1 MARLSFGRKL
11 ALIAAGG
18 AVLGSLAWAG
28 AAVTPADGPGLE
40 TAADRPAQPV
50 RVSRITFQ
58 PSEEVKTYTG
68 LIRPHE
74 EVALGFRTPGKI
86 VRRSVDVGDRVVKGQ
101 VVALLDDV
109 DARLQVEL
117 ALAERDAARTDR
129 TRAEADLERGR
140 TLFAQG
146 HIAQAVLDRLASGAA
161 EAASRAER
169 ATRSLDL
176 ARNQLAYTELVA
188 DADGVVTATLAEVG
202 QVVAAGQAVVSV
214 AGGGGADVVF
224 ALPEQDRASVE
235 TAVARAEVWG
245 GQGKTHDLTLR
256 DVSPDVDP
264 AGRTYRVRLSLLAP
278 DAATAFGRTVTVTLA
293 ERSQTPAAPV
303 PLAAILNDG
312 RGSTVWKV
320 DPSGTRVVPVAV
332 RMVAIDGTVALI
344 QGDLAEGDMVVSL
357 GAHKIDPDRPVRLVE
372 TFVAPES

>member
-28 AAVTPADGPGLE
+28 AAVTPTGGAGPE
-40 TAADRPAQPV
+40 AAAERPAQPV
-50 RVSRITFQ
+50 RVTRITFQ
-58 PSEEVKTYTG
+58 ADERVRTYTG
-68 LIRPHE
+68 IIRPQE
-74 EVALGFRTPGKI
+74 EVALAFRTPGKI
-86 VRRSVDVGDRVVKGQ
+86 VLRSVDVGDRVVKGQ
-101 VVALLDDV
+101 VVARLDDV

-117 ALAERDAARTDR
+117 ALAERDAAQTDR

-140 TLFAQG
+140 TLFARG

-169 ATRSLDL
+169 AARSLEL
-176 ARNQLAYTELVA
+176 ARNQLDYSELVA
-188 DADGVVTATLAEVG
+188 EADGIVTATMAEAG
-202 QVVAAGQAVVSV
+202 QVIAAGQAVVSV

-245 GQGKTHDLTLR
+245 GQGRTHALTLR

-264 AGRTYRVRLSLLAP
+264 AGRTYRVRMSLVAP
-278 DAATAFGRTVTVTLA
+278 DAAAAYGRTVTVTLA
-293 ERSQTPAAPV
+293 EGSQTPAAPV

-312 RGSTVWKV
+312 HGPTVWKV
-320 DPSGTRVVPVAV
+320 DPSGARVVPVPV

-344 QGDLAEGDMVVSL
+344 EGDLAEGDMVVSL
-357 GAHKIDPDRPVRLVE
+357 GAHKIDPERPVRMVE